1 MIADL
6 VAKNRSYRRFKQ
18 TPAVTRKD
26 LESFVDVARVT
37 SSGGNLQPLAY
48 YLSSEAPTNALI
60 FATLKWAGYIRDWE
74 GPGENERPTAY
85 LVLLRDNDIT
95 TNYMIDHG
103 IAGETIRLAA
113 IEKGFGSCILG
124 SIDRKKL
131 RADLGI
137 AAKFEILVVIAL
149 GTPGEQ
155 VVMEPV
161 TDGDIKYHRDA
172 AGVMHV
178 PKRALKDILV
188 N

>member
-18 TPAVTRKD
+18 TPAVTRTD
-26 LESFVDVARVT
+26 LETFVDVARVT

-48 YLSSEAPTNALI
+48 FLSCDAEKNALI
-60 FATLKWAGYIRDWE
+60 YATLKWAGYLKDWN
-74 GPGENERPTAY
+74 GPEENERPTGY
-85 LVLLRDNDIT
+85 IVLLRDNDIT

-103 IAGETIRLAA
+103 IASEAIRLAA

-124 SIDRKKL
+124 SIDRKKM
-131 RADLGI
+131 RADLSI
-137 AAKFEILVVIAL
+137 AAKFEILVVVAL

-155 VVMEPV
+155 VVMDPIK
-161 TDGDIKYHRDA
+161 DGDIKYYRDA